1 MAAEM
6 MKEETQAIEV
16 EVVAID
22 GIAPVAPARAAEEP
36 RRRDWRSLQG
46 RIVKLDP
53 KWWPLWVVLGTVAV
67 FLALTVGVV
76 VFAIW
81 LVFAIL
87 RGIARALFG

>member
-1 MAAEM
+1 

-22 GIAPVAPARAAEEP
+22 GLAPAAAERAADEP
-36 RRRDWRSLQG
+36 RRRDWRGLQG

-67 FLALTVGVV
+67 FLALTVGAVLAAV
-76 VFAIW
+76 W
-81 LVFAIL
+81 LVLAIL
-87 RGIARALFG
+87 RGIARRIFG